1 MFFLPEPIRNE
12 TNRIAAEEKLQA
24 LESTDRF
31 EGLATKDD
39 DDNVKTEEV
48 SNLSYTKFW
57 IDKFLRLFPQPP
69 FSVFNFIHECF

>member
-24 LESTDRF
+24 LEAGNRF
-31 EGLATKDD
+31 ESLAIKDD

-48 SNLSYTKFW
+48 SG
-57 IDKFLRLFPQPP
+57 I
-69 FSVFNFIHECF
+69 FSDSR